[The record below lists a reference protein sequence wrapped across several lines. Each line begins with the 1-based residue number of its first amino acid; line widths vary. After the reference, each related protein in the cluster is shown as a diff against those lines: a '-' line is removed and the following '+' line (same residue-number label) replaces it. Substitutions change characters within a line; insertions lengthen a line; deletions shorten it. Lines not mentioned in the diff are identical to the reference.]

1 MIVARAG
8 ARRGQAGPLISG
20 ILALIV
26 TAWSNN
32 AFRKLNPVCRLV
44 DAGSRAASGLL
55 MLIAQW
61 LL

>member
-20 ILALIV
+20 NLALIV

-32 AFRKLNPVCRLV
+32 AFRKLSPVCRF
-44 DAGSRAASGLL
+44 AGWSMREAGRPAGFSC
-55 MLIAQW
+55 
-61 LL
+61 